1 MVVNSLAF
9 LWFFLVV
16 LVIYYLCQKQKEVQN
31 IFLLGSSYWF
41 YSQVDIWMT
50 GLLVFLTMVF
60 WFLGKGVHIY
70 LEKEDVSISLQNLYL
85 PLQIL
90 LAFI

>member
-41 YSQVDIWMT
+41 YSQVDVKMT
-50 GLLVFLTMVF
+50 LLL
-60 WFLGKGVHIY
+60 
-70 LEKEDVSISLQNLYL
+70 
-85 PLQIL
+85 IL
-90 LAFI
+90 SF

>member
-70 LEKEDVSISLQNLYL
+70 LEKEDERKAAIVTNVG
-85 PLQIL
+85 
-90 LAFI
+90 A